1 MTDRLMNVTG
11 IILAGGKSS
20 RLGTNKALLRVG
32 GTRLIDRAIQ
42 LLEPICDEIL
52 VMSNIALPDIKYPI
66 IADEHKNIG
75 PIAGI
80 QVGLA
85 HSKSDKNI
93 VLACD
98 MPNIK
103 QSFLHA
109 LLDDSMDDYQAIIPR
124 HKDGSLEPLMGIYH
138 KSLLSEFE
146 QQIRDGQYKIISR
159 FSEFK
164 INYFS
169 IEDETIFK
177 NLNTPDDLDS
187 LSG

>member
-1 MTDRLMNVTG
+1 MNVTG

-20 RLGTNKALLRVG
+20 RMGTNKALLRVG
-32 GTRLIDRAIQ
+32 GTRLIDRAIH
-42 LLEPICDEIL
+42 LLEPICNEIL
-52 VMSNIALPDIKYPI
+52 VMSNLPLPDIKYPI

-80 QVGLA
+80 QAGLA
-85 HSKSDKNI
+85 HSKSDKNV

-109 LLDDSMDDYQAIIPR
+109 LLDVPMNTYQAIIPR
-124 HKDGSLEPLMGIYH
+124 HKDGHLEPLMGIYH

-146 QQIRDGQYKIISR
+146 QQIGDGQYKLISR
-159 FSEFK
+159 FSEYK
-164 INYFS
+164 IYYVP
-169 IEDETIFK
+169 IEDEAIFK
-177 NLNTPDDLDS
+177 NLNTPGDLDS
-187 LSG
+187 LDG